1 MLIIAKNIFMCY
13 NCFALG
19 GLNMEFDF
27 NLPVKRIKDNKNPFS
42 MCYQGEGILY
52 YIEPIFKVKLDN
64 FEALHYQQ
72 PYTNQILEKMKE
84 IVLANK
90 LVVFVGDH
98 DDENDNVI
106 TNNVED
112 AIYLDFRD
120 ILDLCRIRVNDISRG
135 SDYGD

>member
-1 MLIIAKNIFMCY
+1 
-13 NCFALG
+13 
-19 GLNMEFDF
+19 MEFDF
-27 NLPVKRIKDNKNPFS
+27 NLPVKRIKDSKNPFS
-42 MCYQGEGILY
+42 ICYQGEGILY

-64 FEALHYQQ
+64 FDALHYQQ
-72 PYTNQILEKMKE
+72 SYTEQILNKMKE
-84 IVLANK
+84 IVLNNK

-106 TNNVED
+106 TTNVDD

>member
-1 MLIIAKNIFMCY
+1 MN
-13 NCFALG
+13 
-19 GLNMEFDF
+19 FDF
-27 NLPVKRIKDNKNPFS
+27 ILPVKKVKDSKNPFS
-42 MCYQGEGILY
+42 TCYEGENIKY

-64 FEALHYQQ
+64 FDALHYQQ
-72 PYTNQILEKMKE
+72 PYTQQILDKMKE

-98 DDENDNVI
+98 DEETDNVI
-106 TNNVED
+106 TDGLEE

-120 ILDLCRIRVNDISRG
+120 IIDLCRIRINDISRG

>member
-1 MLIIAKNIFMCY
+1 MD
-13 NCFALG
+13 
-19 GLNMEFDF
+19 FDF
-27 NLPVKRIKDNKNPFS
+27 DLPVKRIKDINNPFS
-42 MCYQGEGILY
+42 ICYEGEGIRY

-64 FEALHYQQ
+64 FDALHYQE
-72 PYTNQILEKMKE
+72 PYTKQILEKMKE
-84 IVLANK
+84 IVLNNK

-106 TNNVED
+106 TNGLKE

-120 ILDLCRIRVNDISRG
+120 IIDLCRIRINDISRG

>member
-1 MLIIAKNIFMCY
+1 MD
-13 NCFALG
+13 
-19 GLNMEFDF
+19 FDF
-27 NLPVKRIKDNKNPFS
+27 NLPVKKIKDTNNPFS
-42 MCYQGEGILY
+42 ICYEGDGYRY

-64 FEALHYQQ
+64 FDALHYQE
-72 PYTNQILEKMKE
+72 PYTQQILDKMKE
-84 IVLANK
+84 IVLNNK

-106 TNNVED
+106 TTNLED

-120 ILDLCRIRVNDISRG
+120 VIDLCRIRINDISRG